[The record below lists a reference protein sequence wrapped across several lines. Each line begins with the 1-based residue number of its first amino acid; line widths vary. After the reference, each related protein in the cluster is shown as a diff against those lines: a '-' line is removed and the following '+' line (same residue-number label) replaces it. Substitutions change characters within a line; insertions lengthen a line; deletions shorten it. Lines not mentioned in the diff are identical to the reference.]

1 MFLIKPVLL
10 KPVLPRPVPPKKEKL
25 ITNEQLFEKL
35 AELQSLLAKQQIN
48 ENSREL
54 WSVSDIAK
62 YFDYSDR
69 HVRGAIICDPKFPK
83 PVRVPSQR
91 DINKPTS
98 DARWFVGDVVRY
110 AKRRKI

>member
-1 MFLIKPVLL
+1 MGGF
-10 KPVLPRPVPPKKEKL
+10 REGGSMQQT

-91 DINKPTS
+91 DINKPTT
-98 DARWFVGDVVRY
+98 DARWFAGEVVKY
-110 AKRRKI
+110 AERRKV

>member
-1 MFLIKPVLL
+1 MQQT
-10 KPVLPRPVPPKKEKL
+10 
-25 ITNEQLFEKL
+25 ITNEQLFAKL
-35 AELQSLLAKQQIN
+35 TALESLLAKQRTHIN

-91 DINKPTS
+91 DINKPTT
-98 DARWFVGDVVRY
+98 DARWFAGEVVKY
-110 AKRRKI
+110 AERRKV